1 MNQTIMNQTSI
12 SIPYDIVLKVLQY
25 DNRFAIRN
33 GKIMNRISK
42 NDFRYEMVSDIFDN
56 IPPCQLFIYG
66 PPLEIDL
73 IINKNKSYVITVDEI
88 YYRNFGD
95 DNDYDNHKEI
105 VKTLHFHRSLRNAE
119 LLFEC

>member
-1 MNQTIMNQTSI
+1 MNQTIMNQTIMNQTII

-56 IPPCQLFIYG
+56 IPPCQLCIYG

-88 YYRNFGD
+88 YYRKFD
-95 DNDYDNHKEI
+95 MH
-105 VKTLHFHRSLRNAE
+105 S
-119 LLFEC
+119 